1 MTQLHTALSVCVR
14 VWVGVRLCGLFTN
27 SLDRV
32 NRGFQLT
39 CLPYVV
45 QQLGISDRMSDEESD
60 HSGPA
65 ECKGIPTL
73 ARSHTHTTHAT
84 ATEPLSTTT
93 TTTTTTTAAPLQPV
107 ETLMVRRRL
116 SNTKTPRKMAQIHTR
131 KTRQPGRVGREMHD
145 RGRGSGRRRRGRM
158 GARLSSSRCR
168 VCRVKAGSST
178 VRVKSAR
185 SRARKKGSR
194 LGGWCPLRAVGVTRF
209 QCSPLH
215 EALCGILCL

>member
-1 MTQLHTALSVCVR
+1 
-14 VWVGVRLCGLFTN
+14 
-27 SLDRV
+27 
-32 NRGFQLT
+32 
-39 CLPYVV
+39 
-45 QQLGISDRMSDEESD
+45 
-60 HSGPA
+60 
-65 ECKGIPTL
+65 
-73 ARSHTHTTHAT
+73 
-84 ATEPLSTTT
+84 
-93 TTTTTTTAAPLQPV
+93 
-107 ETLMVRRRL
+107 MVRRRL
-116 SNTKTPRKMAQIHTR
+116 SNTKTPRKMAQIYTR

-215 EALCGILCL
+215 EALCVYCACEPFLSPLQYSTLLPLDHEADPRPPSGHAVGRTAFAEPTTRQQCMGESRHAFSRTTCSGIGHNPTHTPLGLATKAGNGWRPALCESGSRFGTARSCAGR